1 MWLGL
6 LGLSCLGL
14 TTHPAAPTP
23 PLQNFIP
30 GGSYALDFFNANDA
44 HFTSVGDPSSIYF
57 SGAVPYEDPANQ
69 RELAS
74 ICDTFKANP
83 YIAEDTVSC
92 WYDAFQKSSAAGG
105 ADFYPQLKAF
115 LDADGK
121 RFSNDIVLGADGKIV
136 ASRFTGQ
143 HTKAAES
150 TERIAGMD
158 SVRADVGAV
167 GGAFGRD
174 ARVYGFTYLN
184 IEQFKAIKQEAIR
197 NIGFALLMI
206 FVVIALLMSK
216 SPAGVV
222 IVFLCIAA
230 IVVEIL
236 GYLHFWGTSID
247 SVSVIMLVIS
257 LGLSVDYVTHLG
269 HNFIMQGGSAADKLV
284 GSMSEMGTAV
294 FNGAFSTFLSIL
306 LLSASSSYV
315 FITMFKVLVLVTTLA
330 LAHALVLLPLLLYA
344 HAAFSQ
350 AKKAP

>member
-1 MWLGL
+1 M
-6 LGLSCLGL
+6 
-14 TTHPAAPTP
+14 
-23 PLQNFIP
+23 
-30 GGSYALDFFNANDA
+30 DFFNANDA

-69 RELAS
+69 RELAN
-74 ICDTFKANP
+74 ICEKFKANP

-143 HTKAAES
+143 HTKAADS
-150 TERIAGMD
+150 KERIAGMD

-167 GGAFGRD
+167 GAFGRD

-315 FITMFKVLVLVTTLA
+315 FITMFKVLVLVTVLA

>member
-1 MWLGL
+1 M
-6 LGLSCLGL
+6 
-14 TTHPAAPTP
+14 HPAAPTP

-57 SGAVPYEDPANQ
+57 SGAVPYEDPTNQ

-74 ICDTFKANP
+74 ICEKFKANP

-315 FITMFKVLVLVTTLA
+315 FITMFKVLVLVTVLA

>member
-1 MWLGL
+1 M
-6 LGLSCLGL
+6 
-14 TTHPAAPTP
+14 
-23 PLQNFIP
+23 
-30 GGSYALDFFNANDA
+30 DFFNANDA

-57 SGAVPYEDPANQ
+57 SGRVSYEDPANQ

-74 ICDTFKANP
+74 ICEKFKANR

-92 WYDAFQKSSAAGG
+92 WYDAFRKSAAGG
-105 ADFYPQLKAF
+105 ADFYPELKAF

-143 HTKAAES
+143 HTKAS
-150 TERIAGMD
+150 DSKERIAGMD

-167 GGAFGRD
+167 GAFGRD

-315 FITMFKVLVLVTTLA
+315 FITMFKVLVLVTVLA

>member
-1 MWLGL
+1 M
-6 LGLSCLGL
+6 
-14 TTHPAAPTP
+14 
-23 PLQNFIP
+23 
-30 GGSYALDFFNANDA
+30 DFFNANDA

-57 SGAVPYEDPANQ
+57 SGRVSYEDPANQ

-74 ICDTFKANP
+74 ICEKFKANP

-92 WYDAFQKSSAAGG
+92 WYDAFRKSAAGG
-105 ADFYPQLKAF
+105 AGFYPELKAF

-143 HTKAAES
+143 HTKAS
-150 TERIAGMD
+150 DSKERIAGMD

-167 GGAFGRD
+167 GAFGRD

-294 FNGAFSTFLSIL
+294 FNGAFSTFLLIL

-315 FITMFKVLVLVTTLA
+315 FITMFKVLVFVTVLA

-344 HAAFSQ
+344 HTAFSQ

>member
-1 MWLGL
+1 MLHQWKQRRRWIYQYRRPFPEAEHRGVSDQLG
-6 LGLSCLGL
+6 
-14 TTHPAAPTP
+14 
-23 PLQNFIP
+23 
-30 GGSYALDFFNANDA
+30 Y
-44 HFTSVGDPSSIYF
+44 
-57 SGAVPYEDPANQ
+57 
-69 RELAS
+69 
-74 ICDTFKANP
+74 
-83 YIAEDTVSC
+83 
-92 WYDAFQKSSAAGG
+92 
-105 ADFYPQLKAF
+105 
-115 LDADGK
+115 
-121 RFSNDIVLGADGKIV
+121 
-136 ASRFTGQ
+136 
-143 HTKAAES
+143 
-150 TERIAGMD
+150 
-158 SVRADVGAV
+158 VGAV

-315 FITMFKVLVLVTTLA
+315 FITMFKVLVLVTVLA